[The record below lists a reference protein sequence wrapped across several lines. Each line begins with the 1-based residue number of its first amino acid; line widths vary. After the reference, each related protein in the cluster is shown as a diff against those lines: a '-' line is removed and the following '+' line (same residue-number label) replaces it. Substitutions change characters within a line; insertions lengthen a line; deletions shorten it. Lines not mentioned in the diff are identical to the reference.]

1 MAKRFM
7 VMRKADRSTKEDV
20 RVTFS
25 DGLPTV
31 IDGPFPETT
40 QLMAGFATLEV
51 DSKQEAI
58 DWVKQRRARDGD
70 GEIEIRELGCASGL
84 IGLTPSEIVPL
95 SPDPRFFVLLKAN
108 EALESGTNPGEKRLA
123 AMAARNEESVKAG
136 VMLAGEG
143 LQPSSRGARVKFS
156 GGKVAVTDGPFTEAK
171 ELIAGFWLIQVKSR
185 DEAIAWV
192 KRYPF
197 PFPNVEVEIRQ
208 ISDEGI
214 DVETT

>member
-25 DGLPTV
+25 DGAPTV
-31 IDGPFPETT
+31 TSGPFPETT
-40 QLMAGFATLEV
+40 QLMAGFATIDV
-51 DSKQEAI
+51 DSKEEAI
-58 DWVKQRRARDGD
+58 EWVKRRRAADED

-84 IGLTPSEIVPL
+84 IGVTPSEVASG

-108 EALESGTNPGEKRLA
+108 DALEAGTNPGETRLA
-123 AMAARNEESVKAG
+123 AMAARNEESTKAG

-143 LQPSSRGARVKFS
+143 LQPSSRGARVRFS
-156 GGKVAVTDGPFTEAK
+156 RGKVAVIDGPFTEAK
-171 ELIAGFWLIQVKSR
+171 ELIAGFWMIQVRSKA
-185 DEAIAWV
+185 DAIAWV

-208 ISDEGI
+208 IADEGI
-214 DVETT
+214 DHENS